1 MSTSANIVL
10 GLSEYL
16 NAYDG
21 PRHYEDLA
29 IELGNNPELFK
40 TVRNRLIDVCLQ
52 RNPMHP
58 YWDVARYVKNFETGL
73 TMAWDRYL
81 RGEPPEHLE
90 IEETEAARRG
100 TYDDELLAHPP
111 DGPND
116 DAYKKKQEQE
126 IETGSGDEL

>member
-1 MSTSANIVL
+1 
-10 GLSEYL
+10 
-16 NAYDG
+16 
-21 PRHYEDLA
+21 
-29 IELGNNPELFK
+29 
-40 TVRNRLIDVCLQ
+40 
-52 RNPMHP
+52 MHP